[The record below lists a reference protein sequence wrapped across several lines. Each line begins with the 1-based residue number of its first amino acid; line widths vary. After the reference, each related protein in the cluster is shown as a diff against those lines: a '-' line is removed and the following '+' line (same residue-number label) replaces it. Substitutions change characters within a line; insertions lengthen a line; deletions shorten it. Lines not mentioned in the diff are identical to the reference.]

1 MRAELAA
8 CRMDLD
14 QAHVVVQ
21 REREEKAAAL
31 RNLEELRA
39 YLERIKTLHASH
51 SESAI
56 NIEYL
61 KTCVFRF
68 MASSSASERQRLAPV
83 ISTILNFTSSER
95 HQIEELHRPT
105 SNTRDGSSLLG
116 DNTLSDIGSSL
127 ESWLGINPN
136 SLFGSGT

>member
-1 MRAELAA
+1 ME
-8 CRMDLD
+8 LD
-14 QAHVVVQ
+14 QAHVAAQ
-21 REREEKAAAL
+21 KEREEKMAAL
-31 RNLEELRA
+31 RSLEELRA
-39 YLERIKTLHASH
+39 YLERLKTLHASH

-68 MASSSASERQRLAPV
+68 MASSNASEKQRLAPV

-105 SNTRDGSSLLG
+105 SSGRDAGSLLS